1 MMLFNGKYTGGGMIV
16 DPFACMND
24 GLLDI
29 VWIHDTNIMG
39 LLGVA
44 DMLEKAKTKG
54 ATHVYDKTCTFTR
67 AKKVKITLKNG

>member
-1 MMLFNGKYTGGGMIV
+1 MLFNGKYTGAGMIV

-29 VWIHDTNIMG
+29 CWLSNERLMG

-44 DMLEKAKTKG
+44 DLLDKAKK
-54 ATHVYDKTCTFTR
+54 
-67 AKKVKITLKNG
+67 